1 MQIQTTFTKMYQI
14 SFSII
19 QLSPC
24 CCHISFLLFLVHPA
38 PPLPTRGF
46 TASFVQTS
54 HRFRTCQN
62 QEGAAYNKKETELPL
77 ILNSKCVLSIN
88 FRPFANPPLES
99 LLGKA
104 DFSSG
109 ELTFRQISNIL
120 RIVFYIFKAT
130 KIMFPVLLLHTASSR
145 DS

>member
-1 MQIQTTFTKMYQI
+1 MCQIL
-14 SFSII
+14 FSII
-19 QLSPC
+19 QIFSYQLSPC

-38 PPLPTRGF
+38 PLPTEGF

-54 HRFRTCQN
+54 QRFRTCQN
-62 QEGAAYNKKETELPL
+62 QEGAAYNKKEIELPL
-77 ILNSKCVLSIN
+77 ILNSKCVLTIN

-109 ELTFRQISNIL
+109 ELTFRHFPNIL
-120 RIVFYIFKAT
+120 RTAQSLIEIHFSLKFYFQPVKISYIV
-130 KIMFPVLLLHTASSR
+130 AS
-145 DS
+145 